1 MFRSL
6 LDRIDTH
13 VSGIEVGF
21 VEVYIN
27 MKLAGGFKDFL
38 VFTTNLG
45 ELIQFDL
52 YFQMGS
58 STSYERWISYS
69 PSSQAEDYLLYIG
82 PWPENE
88 FLRFPSG
95 KCLET
100 AGWCSTHQGLD
111 LFSVESVPQRRHFK
125 ESIWMFPKIGVSQN
139 GWFIMENPIKMDD
152 LGGKPTIFRNI
163 HINVPNTLQGTNISH
178 QTGSSENHVQGP
190 QVVAAYHPSPK
201 KSFFSSHPNSQT
213 KKINRVFPLTCST
226 GWWFQIC
233 CIIYT
238 LLGED
243 SHFD

>member
-1 MFRSL
+1 
-6 LDRIDTH
+6 
-13 VSGIEVGF
+13 
-21 VEVYIN
+21 

-178 QTGSSENHVQGP
+178 QTEVRKIMSKAHRLSQLTTLP
-190 QVVAAYHPSPK
+190 QK
-201 KSFFSSHPNSQT
+201 NRFFSSHPNSQT
-213 KKINRVFPLTCST
+213 KKNQQSFSLNMLYWVVVSNMLYYLHPTWGRFPFWLICVK
-226 GWWFQIC
+226 WFE
-233 CIIYT
+233 T
-238 LLGED
+238 TN
-243 SHFD
+243 